1 MPPRKRSPE
10 DSGRGRKQK
19 RDVAPE
25 AKQPSKKRDVSPE
38 DKPKKRGKKQKIQ
51 VGGLRRAGR
60 AMSAERTPREQRQR
74 QRDMSVSPVSVSNPI
89 PPSKPRGRTMERT
102 TATNRVSSRSVDNLV
117 SQFRRLAIESPQ
129 QARQL
134 LRPVARKAVR
144 KAD

>member
-74 QRDMSVSPVSVSNPI
+74 QRDMSVSPVSVSNFLTADMMSDRVDSVRESLRPCFI
-89 PPSKPRGRTMERT
+89 YESIYPFSELRVFIKASICAEFPLKRNGVDSKP
-102 TATNRVSSRSVDNLV
+102 
-117 SQFRRLAIESPQ
+117 P
-129 QARQL
+129 
-134 LRPVARKAVR
+134 
-144 KAD
+144 